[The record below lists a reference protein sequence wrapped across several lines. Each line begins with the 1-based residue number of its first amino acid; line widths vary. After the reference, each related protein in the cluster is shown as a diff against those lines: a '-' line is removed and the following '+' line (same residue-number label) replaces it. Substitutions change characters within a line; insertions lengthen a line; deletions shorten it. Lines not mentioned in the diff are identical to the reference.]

1 MSQIRKQFQRVELGF
16 VDPKDLPMLIEYERR
31 MLRVRATL
39 VRDTGLL
46 FYVNDPDALRA
57 TSRCIVE
64 RSWWRG
70 SALKD
75 ASLCSKPRHSNGGDH
90 LLDSMVFDEIEFQM
104 SELADMA

>member
-90 LLDSMVFDEIEFQM
+90 LLDSMVFDEIVGRHGIIV
-104 SELADMA
+104 